1 MQNVSYYER
10 KDPESK
16 PQTRFTVSLEGKD
29 EEIDSVVETVEKLES
44 IGVPSFDMRVNSRGF
59 NLDTRFNDR
68 ASAIKAFKSL
78 GGK

>member
-10 KDPESK
+10 KDPDSK
-16 PQTRFTVSLEGKD
+16 SQTRFNVSLEGKD
-29 EEIDSVVETVEKLES
+29 EGIDSAIETIEKLES
-44 IGVPSFDMRVNSRGF
+44 VGVPSFDLHVRSRGF
-59 NLDTRFNDR
+59 DLYTSFNDR